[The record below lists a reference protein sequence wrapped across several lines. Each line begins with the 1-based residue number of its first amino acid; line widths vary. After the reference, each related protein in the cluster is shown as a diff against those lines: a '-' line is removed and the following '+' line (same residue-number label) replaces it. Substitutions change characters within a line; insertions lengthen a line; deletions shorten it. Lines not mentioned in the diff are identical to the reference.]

1 MATPSVQTTLLS
13 RETVS
18 RGSGEKVRAIR
29 WGFPD
34 ARGMLSLLSGQR
46 VLFGRGDDC
55 DVNLPGKEIS
65 RHHAELRRDASLHM
79 SSFPGGTTMLANY
92 DACSLTTCGNSCD

>member
-1 MATPSVQTTLLS
+1 MATPSAQATLLS

-18 RGSGEKVRAIR
+18 RVSGEKVRAIR

-34 ARGMLSLLSGQR
+34 SRGMLSPLSGQR

-55 DVNLPGKEIS
+55 HVNLPGKEIS
-65 RHHAELRRDASLHM
+65 RHHAEIRRAARRQHAVADVHPSTWT
-79 SSFPGGTTMLANY
+79 STWTMENRRSGPAL
-92 DACSLTTCGNSCD
+92 G